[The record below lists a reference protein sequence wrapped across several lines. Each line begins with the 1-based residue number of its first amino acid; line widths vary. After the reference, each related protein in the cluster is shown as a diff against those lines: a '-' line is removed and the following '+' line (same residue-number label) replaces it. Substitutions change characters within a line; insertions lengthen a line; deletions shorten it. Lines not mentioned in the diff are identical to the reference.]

1 MFPNYD
7 VDQNGN
13 VYKNGSVMKPF
24 KSNKYLQVVMYDKD
38 NNKNVFGVHTVV
50 AMKYLD
56 GFHKGCIIHHKD
68 GNTHNNSVEN
78 LEVFEREEHSKLHNK
93 DNNRLADYVKTYRPW
108 NKGKKMNDEYR
119 NICKKSALKRGF
131 NGNQYVDKY
140 GNRKEVI
147 NQHTCWF
154 KSNQSC

>member
-1 MFPNYD
+1 MNEYFKEMFPNYD

-13 VYKNGSVMKPF
+13 VYKNGSVIKPF

-56 GFHKGCIIHHKD
+56 DFYKGCVVHHKD
-68 GNTHNNSVEN
+68 ENTHNNSIEN
-78 LEVFEREEHSKLHNK
+78 LEVLERGEHSKLHNK
-93 DNNRLADYVKTYRPW
+93 DNNFLADYVKTYGVW
-108 NKGKKMNDEYR
+108 NKGMKMNDEYR

-131 NGNQYVDKY
+131 NGNKYVDKY
-140 GNRKEVI
+140 GNRREII
-147 NQHTCWF
+147 N
-154 KSNQSC
+154 